1 MSRKHIFNSQALHR
15 QRTQT
20 RKRGLLM
27 KTILVRAL
35 LTIAFALSLATAVW
49 AQTGKVFIRE
59 GEKGDGGYWKT
70 TYGVNP
76 PKTLSPE
83 HAAIR
88 DRLMKRRVLEEYV
101 DFLSPVRW
109 PHALKLFAS
118 DCSGGSGDST
128 YYSPGN
134 YYINVCY
141 PFVAGYEKAADFLVQ
156 VQNKQKLWT
165 PVSREALTAGMF
177 VATLMHETGH
187 AAFDIMEVPVF
198 GREED
203 AADQMSMFLA
213 LQFGRENART
223 VVKGRAY
230 FWAFESLWMRADP
243 PIVKPD
249 PRSPNYPKDPMQQC
263 WVDPFCSYS
272 DEHGTAGQRMYNSL
286 CIAYGGQPEWFKDFI
301 EAHWLPPNREK
312 NCAAEYQRV
321 KFAFQKTILPFIDQ
335 EQMKKNLTKPWFQGT
350 EIKER

>member
-1 MSRKHIFNSQALHR
+1 MKKVLLAAPLLLAL
-15 QRTQT
+15 
-20 RKRGLLM
+20 
-27 KTILVRAL
+27 
-35 LTIAFALSLATAVW
+35 AFPAATTPVS

-76 PKTLSPE
+76 PKTLWPE
-83 HAAIR
+83 HSAIR
-88 DRLMKRRVLEEYV
+88 ERLMKRRVLEEYV
-101 DFLSPVRW
+101 EFLSPVRW

-128 YYSPGN
+128 YYSGGN

-156 VQNKQKLWT
+156 VQSKQKLWT
-165 PVSREALTAGMF
+165 PVSRDALTAGMF
-177 VATLMHETGH
+177 VATLLHETGH

-203 AADQMSMFLA
+203 AADQMSSFLA
-213 LQFGRENART
+213 LQFGKENART
-223 VVKGRAY
+223 LIKGRAY
-230 FWAFESLWMRADP
+230 FWAFESLWMKADP
-243 PIVKPD
+243 PISKPD
-249 PRSPNYPKDPMQQC
+249 PRSSNYPKDPEQQC
-263 WVDPFCSYS
+263 WYDPFCAYM
-272 DEHGTAGQRMYNSL
+272 DEHGTAGQRMYNTL
-286 CIAYGGQPEWFKDFI
+286 CIAYGGQPDWFNDFI
-301 EAHWLPPNREK
+301 EARWLTPERAK

-335 EQMKKNLTKPWFQGT
+335 EQMKKVQTRSWFTGV

>member
-1 MSRKHIFNSQALHR
+1 
-15 QRTQT
+15 
-20 RKRGLLM
+20 M
-27 KTILVRAL
+27 KTLAAAL
-35 LTIAFALSLATAVW
+35 LGIVGTCAMVASTPAVS
-49 AQTGKVFIRE
+49 QTGQVTIWE
-59 GEKGDGGYWKT
+59 GEKGDSGYWKT
-70 TYGVNP
+70 TLGVNP
-76 PKTLSPE
+76 PKQLSPE

-88 DRLMKRRVLEEYV
+88 ERLMKRRVLEEYV
-101 DFLSPVRW
+101 EFLSPVRW
-109 PHALKLFAS
+109 PHRLRLLAS

-128 YYSPGN
+128 YYMPQV

-156 VQNKQKLWT
+156 AQNKQKLWT
-165 PVSREALTAGMF
+165 PVSREALVAGMF
-177 VATLMHETGH
+177 VATLLHETGH

-203 AADQMSMFLA
+203 AADQMSTFLA

-223 VVKGRAY
+223 LVKGRAY
-230 FWAFESLWMRADP
+230 FWGFESLWMKADP
-243 PIVKPD
+243 PVTKPD
-249 PRSPNYPKDPMQQC
+249 PRNPNYPKDPAQQC
-263 WVDPFCSYS
+263 WWDPFCAYS
-272 DEHGTAGQRMYNSL
+272 DEHGTAGQRMYNTL

-301 EAHWLPPNREK
+301 EARWLPPERAQ

-335 EQMKKNLTKPWFQGT
+335 EQMKKIQGRTWFQGA